1 LVSEGLR
8 GGMTAR
14 RYRAK
19 FQKKTLGVS
28 TYAMPDG
35 KLEQYIV
42 SAE

>member
-8 GGMTAR
+8 GGMITR

-19 FQKKTLGVS
+19 FQKKTLEIS
-28 TYAMPDG
+28 TYAVPNG

>member
-1 LVSEGLR
+1 LR

-19 FQKKTLGVS
+19 FQKKSFEVS

-42 SAE
+42 SVE

>member
-19 FQKKTLGVS
+19 FQKKTLEIS
-28 TYAMPDG
+28 TYAVPDG

>member
-1 LVSEGLR
+1 MS
-8 GGMTAR
+8 AR
-14 RYRAK
+14 RYQAK
-19 FQKKTLGVS
+19 FQKKTLEVS